1 VAPDEDGTHRETSVT
16 VIVHGPVDLS
26 LVNELARLRLMTKR
40 HGVRLRIRADDC
52 HDDLAALLA
61 YLGLESLAE
70 WSEPGG
76 QAEAGE

>member
-1 VAPDEDGTHRETSVT
+1 VAPDEDGTHRQTTVT
-16 VIVHGPVDLS
+16 VVVHGPVDLS
-26 LVNELARLRLMTKR
+26 LVNDLARLRLIAKR
-40 HGVRLRIRADDC
+40 RGVRLRIRADGC
-52 HDDLAALLA
+52 RDDLAALLA